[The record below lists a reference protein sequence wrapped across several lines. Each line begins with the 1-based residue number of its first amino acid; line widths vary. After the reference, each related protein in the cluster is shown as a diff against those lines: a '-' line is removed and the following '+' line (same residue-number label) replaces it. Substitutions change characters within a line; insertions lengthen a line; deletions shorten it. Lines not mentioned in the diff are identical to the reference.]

1 MMQTSETDDIHDGVE
16 AMWIAAVLLGI
27 VEGLTE
33 FIPVSSTGHLVL
45 AADFFKAPT
54 PPGRVFEIVIQLGAI
69 LAVCVLYWRR
79 LWSKAFAFFTDKA
92 ARYFIYSV
100 LAAFGP
106 AVILGLAIGDYVDA
120 LFFRPSVIAMAL
132 ILGGVII
139 ILVERRHLP
148 VKFEEAESIRPLTA
162 LKIGA
167 VQCLAFIPGVSRSGA
182 SIIGARLMG
191 VGQKAAA
198 EFSFFVA
205 IPTMI
210 GATAYDL
217 YKSRDSLSSD
227 GVTMIVIGFIVS
239 FLSALAIIK
248 PFLGFVARRGLVP
261 FAWYRIALGLFI
273 FALLALG
280 LGPAGA

>member
-1 MMQTSETDDIHDGVE
+1 MQTGETDEIIDGVE
-16 AMWIAAVLLGI
+16 AMWIAAILLGLI
-27 VEGLTE
+27 EGLTE

-45 AADFFKAPT
+45 AADFFNAPT

-69 LAVCVLYWRR
+69 LAVCVIYWNR

-92 ARYFIYSV
+92 ARYFVYSV

-106 AVILGLAIGDYVDA
+106 AVILGLAIGEYIDA
-120 LFFRPSVIAMAL
+120 LFFKPSVIAAAL
-132 ILGGVII
+132 VIGGVIM
-139 ILVERRHLP
+139 ILVERTNLK
-148 VKFEEAESIRPLTA
+148 VKFEEAEGIKPLTA

-191 VGQKAAA
+191 VSQKAAA

-227 GVTMIVIGFIVS
+227 GATMIAIGFVVS

-248 PFLGFVARRGLVP
+248 PFLGFVTRRGLVP
-261 FAWYRIALGLFI
+261 FAWYRIALGILI
-273 FALLALG
+273 FSLLAMG
-280 LGPAGA
+280 LGPKTA

>member
-1 MMQTSETDDIHDGVE
+1 MQSPETDEIQASVE
-16 AMWIAAVLLGI
+16 AIWISAVLLGL

-33 FIPVSSTGHLVL
+33 FLPVSSTGHLVL
-45 AADFFKAPT
+45 AADFFNAPT

-69 LAVCVLYWRR
+69 LAVCVIYWNR
-79 LWSKAFAFFTDKA
+79 LWARAFGFFRNKAD
-92 ARYFIYSV
+92 RYFVYSV

-106 AVILGLAIGDYVDA
+106 AVILGLAIGDYVDE
-120 LFFRPSVIAMAL
+120 LFFRPSVIAAAL
-132 ILGGVII
+132 ILGGFVII
-139 ILVERRHLP
+139 AVERMHLP
-148 VKFEEAESIRPLTA
+148 VRFEEAEAIKPLTA

-217 YKSRDSLSSD
+217 YKSRDQLSTD
-227 GVTMIVIGFIVS
+227 GATMIAIGFIVS

-248 PFLGFVARRGLVP
+248 PFLGFVSRRGLVP
-261 FAWYRIALGLFI
+261 FAWYRIALGVFI
-273 FALLALG
+273 IALLAMG
-280 LGPAGA
+280 LGPDRA

>member
-1 MMQTSETDDIHDGVE
+1 MQTSETDELAAGVE

-27 VEGLTE
+27 IEGLTE

-45 AADFFKAPT
+45 AADFFNAPT

-69 LAVCVLYWRR
+69 LAVCVIYWNR
-79 LWSKAFAFFTDKA
+79 LWSKALAFFKDAA
-92 ARYFIYSV
+92 ARRFVFAV
-100 LAAFGP
+100 LAAFAP
-106 AVILGLAIGDYVDA
+106 AVVVGLLIGDYIDA
-120 LFFRPSVIAMAL
+120 LFFKPSVIAAAL
-132 ILGGVII
+132 IIGGII
-139 ILVERRHLP
+139 IIVVERLQHN
-148 VKFEEAESIRPLTA
+148 VKFEEAEAIGVATA
-162 LKIGA
+162 VKIGV

-227 GVTMIVIGFIVS
+227 GATMIAIGFIVS
-239 FLSALAIIK
+239 FLSALVIIK
-248 PFLGFVARRGLVP
+248 PFLGFVTRRGLVP
-261 FAWYRIALGLFI
+261 FAWYRIALGAFI
-273 FALLALG
+273 FTLLALG
-280 LGPAGA
+280 YGPHAA

>member
-1 MMQTSETDDIHDGVE
+1 MQTPETDELATSVE
-16 AMWIAAVLLGI
+16 AIWISAVLLGL

-45 AADFFKAPT
+45 AADFFNAPT

-69 LAVCVLYWRR
+69 LAVCVIYWNR
-79 LWSKAFAFFTDKA
+79 LWSKAFGFFRNKA
-92 ARYFIYSV
+92 DRYFVYSV

-106 AVILGLAIGDYVDA
+106 AVILGLAIGDYVDE
-120 LFFRPSVIAMAL
+120 LFFRPSVIAAAL
-132 ILGGVII
+132 ILGGFVII
-139 ILVERRHLP
+139 AVERMHLQ
-148 VKFEEAESIRPLTA
+148 VKFDEAESIKPLTA

-217 YKSRDSLSSD
+217 YKSRDQLSTD
-227 GVTMIVIGFIVS
+227 GATMIAIGFVVS

-248 PFLGFVARRGLVP
+248 PFLGFVSRRGLVP
-261 FAWYRIALGLFI
+261 FAWYRIVLGVFI
-273 FALLALG
+273 IALLAMG
-280 LGPAGA
+280 LGPDRI

>member
-1 MMQTSETDDIHDGVE
+1 MQTIDSDELQTSVE
-16 AMWIAAVLLGI
+16 AIWISAVLLGL

-33 FIPVSSTGHLVL
+33 FLPVSSTGHLVL
-45 AADFFKAPT
+45 AADFFNAPT

-69 LAVCVLYWRR
+69 LAVCVIYWNR
-79 LWSKAFAFFTDKA
+79 LWARAFGFFRNKAD
-92 ARYFIYSV
+92 RYFVYSV

-106 AVILGLAIGDYVDA
+106 AVILGLAIGDYVDE
-120 LFFRPSVIAMAL
+120 LFFRPSVIAAAL
-132 ILGGVII
+132 ILGGFVII
-139 ILVERRHLP
+139 AVERMHLE
-148 VKFEEAESIRPLTA
+148 VKFDEAESIKPLTA

-217 YKSRDSLSSD
+217 YKSRDQLSTD
-227 GVTMIVIGFIVS
+227 GATMIAIGFVVS

-248 PFLGFVARRGLVP
+248 PFLGFVSRRGLVP

-273 FALLALG
+273 IALLAMG
-280 LGPAGA
+280 MGPKGA

>member
-1 MMQTSETDDIHDGVE
+1 MTTDADEIHDAVE

-27 VEGLTE
+27 IEGLTE

-45 AADFFKAPT
+45 AADFFNAPT

-69 LAVCVLYWRR
+69 LAVCVLYWNR
-79 LWSKAFAFFTDKA
+79 LWPKALAFFRDKA
-92 ARYFIYSV
+92 ARYFVYSV

-106 AVILGLAIGDYVDA
+106 AVILGLAIGDYIDA
-120 LFFRPSVIAMAL
+120 LFFRPDVIAAAL
-132 ILGGVII
+132 ILGGLVII
-139 ILVERRHLP
+139 AVERMHLP
-148 VKFEEAESIRPLTA
+148 VKFEEAEDIRPLAA

-182 SIIGARLMG
+182 SIIGARLIG

-217 YKSRDSLSSD
+217 YKSRDTLSSD
-227 GVTMIVIGFIVS
+227 GATMIAIGFIVS
-239 FLSALAIIK
+239 FFSALAIIK

-261 FAWYRIALGLFI
+261 FAWYRIALGILI
-273 FALLALG
+273 FTLLAMG
-280 LGPAGA
+280 LGPKAA

>member
-1 MMQTSETDDIHDGVE
+1 MQADETDTIEDGIE

-45 AADFFKAPT
+45 AADFFNAPT

-69 LAVCVLYWRR
+69 LAVCVIYWRR
-79 LWSKAFAFFTDKA
+79 LWSRAIGFFNDEASRKFVYA
-92 ARYFIYSV
+92 I
-100 LAAFGP
+100 LAAFFP
-106 AVILGLAIGDYVDA
+106 AVALGLMIGDYIDA
-120 LFFRPSVIAMAL
+120 LFFRPSVIALAL
-132 ILGGVII
+132 ILGGIVI

-148 VKFEEAESIRPLTA
+148 VVYDEAEKIDPLTA

-217 YKSRDSLSSD
+217 FKSRDTLSSD
-227 GVTMIVIGFIVS
+227 GATMIAIGFVVS
-239 FLSALAIIK
+239 FISALLIIK
-248 PFLGFVARRGLVP
+248 PFLGFVTRRGLVP
-261 FAWYRIALGLFI
+261 FAWYRIALGLLI
-273 FALLALG
+273 FVLLAFG
-280 LGPAGA
+280 LGPEG

>member
-1 MMQTSETDDIHDGVE
+1 MQTNEVDEIETSVE
-16 AMWIAAVLLGI
+16 AIWISAILLGL

-33 FIPVSSTGHLVL
+33 FLPVSSTGHLVL
-45 AADFFKAPT
+45 AADFFNAPT

-69 LAVCVLYWRR
+69 LAVCVIYWRR

-92 ARYFIYSV
+92 ARYFVYSV

-106 AVILGLAIGDYVDA
+106 AVILGLAIGDYVDE
-120 LFFRPSVIAMAL
+120 LFFKPSVIAAAL
-132 ILGGVII
+132 ILGGIVII
-139 ILVERRHLP
+139 AVERLHLVE
-148 VKFEEAESIRPLTA
+148 KFTDAESIKPLTA

-191 VGQKAAA
+191 VSRKAAA

-217 YKSRDSLSSD
+217 YKSRDTLSTD
-227 GVTMIVIGFIVS
+227 GATMIAIGFVVS

-248 PFLGFVARRGLVP
+248 PFLGFVSRQGLVP
-261 FAWYRIALGLFI
+261 FAWYRIALGLLI
-273 FALLALG
+273 FALLAMG
-280 LGPAGA
+280 FGPAA

>member
-1 MMQTSETDDIHDGVE
+1 MQSPETDELQASVE
-16 AMWIAAVLLGI
+16 AIWISAVLLGL

-33 FIPVSSTGHLVL
+33 FLPVSSTGHLVL
-45 AADFFKAPT
+45 AADFFNAPT

-69 LAVCVLYWRR
+69 LAVCVIYWNR
-79 LWSKAFAFFTDKA
+79 LWARAFGFFRNKAD
-92 ARYFIYSV
+92 RYFVYSV

-106 AVILGLAIGDYVDA
+106 AVILGLAIGDYVDE
-120 LFFRPSVIAMAL
+120 LFFRPSVIAAAL
-132 ILGGVII
+132 ILGGFVII
-139 ILVERRHLP
+139 AVERMHLP
-148 VKFEEAESIRPLTA
+148 VRFEEAEAIKPLTA

-217 YKSRDSLSSD
+217 YKSRDQLSTD
-227 GVTMIVIGFIVS
+227 GATMIAIGFIVS

-248 PFLGFVARRGLVP
+248 PFLGFVSRRGLVP
-261 FAWYRIALGLFI
+261 FAWYRIALGVFI
-273 FALLALG
+273 IALLAMG
-280 LGPAGA
+280 LGPDRA

>member
-1 MMQTSETDDIHDGVE
+1 MQAAETDDLSDGVE
-16 AMWIAAVLLGI
+16 AMWIAAVLLGL

-45 AADFFKAPT
+45 AADFFNAPT

-69 LAVCVLYWRR
+69 LAVCVIYWNR
-79 LWSKAFAFFTDKA
+79 LWSKALAFFTDKA
-92 ARYFIYSV
+92 ARYFVYAV

-106 AVILGLAIGDYVDA
+106 AVILGLAIGDYIDA
-120 LFFRPSVIAMAL
+120 LFFRMSVIATAL
-132 ILGGVII
+132 ILGGFVII
-139 ILVERRHLP
+139 AVERMHLP
-148 VKFEEAESIRPLTA
+148 VKFEEAEDIKPLTA

-210 GATAYDL
+210 GATVYDL
-217 YKSRDSLSSD
+217 YKSRDTLSTD
-227 GVTMIVIGFIVS
+227 GATMIAIGFLVS

-248 PFLGFVARRGLVP
+248 PFLGFVARRGLIP
-261 FAWYRIALGLFI
+261 FAWYRIALGLLI
-273 FALLALG
+273 FALLAMG
-280 LGPAGA
+280 LGPAAA

>member
-1 MMQTSETDDIHDGVE
+1 MQAAETDDLHDGVE
-16 AMWIAAVLLGI
+16 AMWIAAVLLGL

-45 AADFFKAPT
+45 AADFFNAPT

-69 LAVCVLYWRR
+69 LAVCVIYWNR
-79 LWSKAFAFFTDKA
+79 LWSKALAFFTDKA
-92 ARYFIYSV
+92 ARYFVYAV

-106 AVILGLAIGDYVDA
+106 AVVLGLAIGDYIDA
-120 LFFRPSVIAMAL
+120 LFFRPSVIATAL
-132 ILGGVII
+132 ILGGFVII
-139 ILVERRHLP
+139 AVERMHLP
-148 VKFEEAESIRPLTA
+148 VKFEEAEDIKPLTA

-210 GATAYDL
+210 GATVYDL
-217 YKSRDSLSSD
+217 YKSRDTLSTD
-227 GVTMIVIGFIVS
+227 GATMIAIGFVVS

-248 PFLGFVARRGLVP
+248 PFLGFVARRGLIP
-261 FAWYRIALGLFI
+261 FAWYRIALGLLI
-273 FALLALG
+273 FALLAMG
-280 LGPAGA
+280 LGPAAA

>member
-1 MMQTSETDDIHDGVE
+1 
-16 AMWIAAVLLGI
+16 MWIAAILLGL

-45 AADFFKAPT
+45 AVDFFNAPT

-69 LAVCVLYWRR
+69 LAVCVVYWNR
-79 LWSKAFAFFTDKA
+79 LWSKALAFFTDKA
-92 ARYFIYSV
+92 ARYFVYSV

-120 LFFRPSVIAMAL
+120 LFFKPSVIAAAL
-132 ILGGVII
+132 ILGGFVII
-139 ILVERRHLP
+139 AVERMHLP
-148 VKFEEAESIRPLTA
+148 VKFDDADSIKPLTA

-191 VGQKAAA
+191 VSQKAAA

-217 YKSRDSLSSD
+217 YKSRDTLSAD
-227 GVTMIVIGFIVS
+227 GATMIAIGFVVS

-248 PFLGFVARRGLVP
+248 PFLGFVTRRGLVP

-273 FALLALG
+273 FGLLAAG
-280 LGPAGA
+280 LGPKAA

>member
-1 MMQTSETDDIHDGVE
+1 MQPNENDEIHDGIE

-27 VEGLTE
+27 IEGLTE

-45 AADFFKAPT
+45 AADFFNAPT

-69 LAVCVLYWRR
+69 LAVCVIYWRR
-79 LWSKAFAFFTDKA
+79 LWLKALGFFSDKA
-92 ARYFIYSV
+92 ARYFVYSV

-106 AVILGLAIGDYVDA
+106 AVILGLAIGDYIDA
-120 LFFRPSVIAMAL
+120 LFFRPDVIAAAL
-132 ILGGVII
+132 ILGGFVII
-139 ILVERRHLP
+139 AVERMHLP
-148 VKFEEAESIRPLTA
+148 VKFEEAESIAPLTA

-217 YKSRDSLSSD
+217 YKSRDSLSTD
-227 GVTMIVIGFIVS
+227 GATMIAIGFAVS
-239 FLSALAIIK
+239 FISALAIIK
-248 PFLGFVARRGLVP
+248 PFLGFVSRRGLVP

-273 FALLALG
+273 FVLLALG
-280 LGPAGA
+280 LGPQGG